1 MMTASPNEFKKC
13 PRVAFVPVSEV
24 SAAIWPGSTM
34 SRSGEFAGDNPVD
47 GGDLVE
53 WFAEWLPKVRTAIAP
68 LREQKAEAAD

>member
-1 MMTASPNEFKKC
+1 
-13 PRVAFVPVSEV
+13 
-24 SAAIWPGSTM
+24 M

-47 GGDLVE
+47 GGDQVE